1 MPHRLETVEAVYA
14 RLLEFVNFE
23 KGQSVDFK
31 FDRVRSLLFAL
42 GNPEAAS
49 PCLHVAGSKG
59 KGSVSTML
67 ARILEA
73 SGRKTG
79 LYTSPHLIDFSERI
93 SRAGDALGDGFLL
106 SAWDRLGPLVDGKR
120 ADEWPGGMEPTFF
133 ELATVLGFLAF
144 VEAGMDAAV
153 YEVGMGGR
161 LDTTNVVSPEAIAI
175 TAIELEH
182 TEFLGNTIGE
192 IAFEKAGIVKPGV
205 SAFTSATRPEALEV
219 FRRVAA
225 ERNAPLRVLDE
236 ECSISELRVDRFGT
250 EAVLSFRDRSIFPEP
265 LRVRTPVIGAV
276 QARNAALAAMVA
288 RESSFACPTEAVVA
302 GLAAAR
308 IRARFEI
315 LPSEPA
321 IVLDGAHTPESVALA
336 LESFRSIFPEG
347 GVLVFACAHDKRHAQ
362 MALSLARGF
371 SEVIVTKPGTF
382 KQSDPSAVEASFR
395 AAGFR
400 TELVADTAEALEEG
414 RRRSVE
420 SGKPFLVLGSF
431 YLAAEAAKLFDVP

>member
-1 MPHRLETVEAVYA
+1 MPHRLETVDAVYT

-31 FDRVRSLLFAL
+31 FDRVRSLLSAL

-133 ELATVLGFLAF
+133 ELATVLGFLSF

-161 LDTTNVVSPEAIAI
+161 LDTTNVVSPQAVAI

-182 TEFLGNTIGE
+182 TEFLGDTIAE
-192 IAFEKAGIVKPGV
+192 IAFEKAGIIKPGV
-205 SAFTSATRPEALEV
+205 PAFTSAARPEALEV
-219 FRRVAA
+219 IRRVAA
-225 ERNAPLRVLDE
+225 ERNAPMRVLDG
-236 ECSISELRVDRFGT
+236 ECSISEVRVDRRGT
-250 EAVLSFRDRSIFPEP
+250 EALLSFRDRSIFPEP
-265 LRVRTPVIGAV
+265 VRVRTPIIGAI
-276 QARNAALAAMVA
+276 QARNAALAALVA
-288 RESSFACPTEAVVA
+288 RASPFACAPEAVVE
-302 GLAAAR
+302 GLASAR

-315 LPSEPA
+315 LPTEPA
-321 IVLDGAHTPESVALA
+321 IVLDGAHTPESVGFA

-347 GVLVFACAHDKRHAQ
+347 GVLVFACAHDKRHAE
-362 MALSLARGF
+362 MALALGRGF
-371 SEVIVTKPGTF
+371 GEAIVTRPGTF
-382 KQSDPSAVEASFR
+382 KQSDPGSVEASFK

-400 TELVADTAEALEEG
+400 TELVSDTAEALREG
-414 RRRSVE
+414 RRRSIA
-420 SGKPFLVLGSF
+420 SGKPLLVLGSF
-431 YLAAEAAKLFDVP
+431 YLAAEAAKLFDGT